1 MVPIDENKF
10 RPISF
15 SNTSGTKEQDPT
27 LVRAEGNAG
36 CGFCAHRNTPSL
48 GSHDD
53 VSGQCKDPERL
64 RETKSHLGIVFLS

>member
-1 MVPIDENKF
+1 MVPIDETKF

-27 LVRAEGNAG
+27 LVRAEGNAQ

-53 VSGQCKDPERL
+53 VSGQ
-64 RETKSHLGIVFLS
+64 